1 VTPHVWGHECGDVD
15 DAKVAN
21 AYGRWADRLYLSIAV
36 LLLPVAVGD
45 LVVWMTGGSLMSLLG
60 PMALFSLCIAY
71 LDQRRRFRR
80 SLRAGDSRPRSA
92 SDTGR
97 WEQPDLHPL

>member
-1 VTPHVWGHECGDVD
+1 MIPHAWGHECDDAD

-21 AYGRWADRLYLSIAV
+21 AYGRWADRLYLSLAV
-36 LLLPVAVGD
+36 LFLPVAIGD

-60 PMALFSLCIAY
+60 PTALFSLCIAY

-80 SLRAGDSRPRSA
+80 SLRAGSRPGS
-92 SDTGR
+92 GR
-97 WEQPDLHPL
+97 WEQPDLQPL

>member
-1 VTPHVWGHECGDVD
+1 MIPHAWGHECDDAD

-21 AYGRWADRLYLSIAV
+21 AYGRWADRLYLSFAA
-36 LLLPVAVGD
+36 LFLPVAIGD

-60 PMALFSLCIAY
+60 PTALFCLCIAY
-71 LDQRRRFRR
+71 LDKRRRFRR
-80 SLRAGDSRPRSA
+80 SVRAGGSRSRPGA
-92 SDTGR
+92 GR